1 MRSRSMVGTLAVL
14 AAVVLP
20 GAAQASPTGTREQIA
35 WVRRAAT
42 NFVAAEL
49 RRDGAGAC
57 AILNAPLRATY
68 DHRTCTQR
76 WDARLAATARD
87 PSARASL
94 RAEARAIPSAAVEV
108 RGESASIRLPSP
120 LMGAENRFLWRENC
134 WMLAD

>member
-1 MRSRSMVGTLAVL
+1 MVVTLAVL

-20 GAAQASPTGTREQIA
+20 GAAQASSAGTREQIA

-49 RRDGAGAC
+49 RGDGAGAC

-76 WDARLAATARD
+76 WDGRLAATVRD

-94 RAEARAIPSAAVEV
+94 RADARAIPSAAVEV
-108 RGESASIRLPSP
+108 QGDTASIRLPSA
-120 LMGAENRFLWRENC
+120 LMDGKNQFVWRESC

>member
-1 MRSRSMVGTLAVL
+1 MVGTLAVL

-20 GAAQASPTGTREQIA
+20 GAAQASSVGTREQIA

-49 RRDGAGAC
+49 RGDGAGAC
-57 AILNAPLRATY
+57 AILSAPLRATY
-68 DHRTCTQR
+68 GHRTCAQR
-76 WDARLAATARD
+76 WDARLAATLRD
-87 PSARASL
+87 PSARASV

-108 RGESASIRLPSP
+108 RGDSASIRLPSA
-120 LMGAENRFLWRENC
+120 LMGGENRFVWRENC